1 MNVVPVNQQQKAS
14 LTYDTQPQQEMT
26 GITRY
31 YQRSTTNKSFI
42 EMSNYL
48 KAIGIKNN
56 RFMLTLLDKDLA
68 GIDPHD
74 PNLSSFYK
82 MKVLTEVTNN
92 FWYFL
97 REVVRIPSSGAPSKF
112 ILNRGNMAFLYLA
125 IMNINTIL
133 LMPRQTGKT
142 IGAACFY
149 VYVYNFKTKNSQIS
163 HVSKDFG
170 LSKEN
175 LGRIRQI
182 RDLLPSYLRFDSVF
196 SMVNGKKTKVPNT
209 VVFMEH
215 AINHNKIRVYPKA
228 RNELAAANLLRGQ
241 TFPLLWADEFAF
253 IPYMKT
259 IYGNMAPAM
268 SKAVEISKANG
279 SPYGILYTTTPG
291 FLTTDEGKYA
301 YEIINN
307 ATKFNEGWYDLT
319 YYQLMDLITSN
330 KLSVFVYIEFTYQE
344 LGYSEDWFYEH
355 CKEQNWDWVTIRR
368 EYLLEW
374 SDESENNPF
383 TKDELDTVKKFCKKP
398 KKSFLIFGKYQ
409 LDIFEEIPLM
419 SNLVPKYP
427 PIVGVDPSG
436 GVSKDSSCI
445 TFVDSRTTRVFAQL
459 RSNTISLVE
468 LARVLE
474 YIVMNMMPNAIINIE
489 RNGGYG
495 LSVIG
500 KLKGSKLKRN
510 LYYEIKDKTIEES
523 VEDGVIVTKKRKTKV
538 YGLQSTK
545 EVREQLIEL
554 LRERMTYH
562 KDKFIS
568 PTIYKELT
576 GLEVKKN
583 GKVEHSDLTHDDQI
597 FSYLMAMYVWY
608 EGKNLRENF
617 GIQKFGIKTEE
628 AVDDVLELSSVDD
641 VSDITEEIAYVN
653 RDKQDEY
660 EKQMAELQKGKG
672 IMFSEFVANQR
683 KKEDEQLKL
692 MLQSP
697 VVREAYAKRYGIKA
711 DTIAIDDKAYGPGVG
726 QQVPNSVFLDFNK
739 DDSELGDNSIYTD
752 MNDYLTNNARQQ
764 IENEL
769 IRQREE
775 LQ

>member
-739 DDSELGDNSIYTD
+739 DDSELGDNSIYAD
-752 MNDYLTNNARQQ
+752 MNDYLTSNARQQ

>member
-739 DDSELGDNSIYTD
+739 DDSELGDNSIYAD

>member
-726 QQVPNSVFLDFNK
+726 QQVPNSVFLYFNK
-739 DDSELGDNSIYTD
+739 DDSELGDNSIYAD
-752 MNDYLTNNARQQ
+752 MNDYLTSNARQQ

>member
-26 GITRY
+26 GMTRY

-344 LGYSEDWFYEH
+344 LGYSEEWFYEH

-672 IMFSEFVANQR
+672 VLFSEFVANQR

-739 DDSELGDNSIYTD
+739 DDSELGDNSVYAD

>member
-660 EKQMAELQKGKG
+660 EKQMADLQKGKG

-683 KKEDEQLKL
+683 KKEDEQFKL

-739 DDSELGDNSIYTD
+739 DDSELGDNSIYAD